1 MKRSFTAVF
10 LALTLLIA
18 GGCGGYLN
26 VSDEPVLIVE
36 AWIEDG
42 GFPVVIVTTS
52 VSQDELPAD
61 ARSMEEHM
69 VRWAKVWMSDGT
81 RTVNLTGVPT
91 DKYFP
96 PYVYTTAGMRG
107 EAGKSYDLVVEYGNV
122 RVTATAEIPQS
133 VPIDDVKLVHERDSL
148 YSAYAYY
155 KLRTT
160 GLYGKF
166 FVRIDGGYWTPALFG
181 SLFGMEFLEDGEG
194 SVVRRGYGVSM
205 QDYDSYFVSGEIVEV
220 KLCTMTDGMFY
231 YWKKYDD
238 NVIYGRTPFFPAKT
252 NPESNLHGAWLSDSG
267 SAGFGVAASGEGS
280 GVAASGE
287 GSGATGS
294 ASGEIVSGAG
304 SGVTDSS
311 AGSGAAASGAGSG
324 VAASGAGSGG
334 APPVYGYFA
343 GYGCSTTRFIVP

>member
-1 MKRSFTAVF
+1 MKRSITAVF
-10 LALTLLIA
+10 LALTLLLA
-18 GGCGGYLN
+18 GGCGGYLDVN
-26 VSDEPVLIVE
+26 EEPVLIVE

-52 VSQDELPAD
+52 VSQDELPAE
-61 ARSMEEHM
+61 ASSLEEHM

-91 DKYFP
+91 DKYYP

-107 EAGKSYDLVVEYGNV
+107 VAGKSYDLVVEYGNV

-133 VPIDDVKLVHERDSL
+133 VPIDDLKLVHERDSL

-155 KLRTT
+155 KLHATD
-160 GLYGKF
+160 LYGKF
-166 FVRIDGGYWTPALFG
+166 FVRIDGGYWTPSLFG

-194 SVVRRGYGVSM
+194 SLVRRGYGVSM
-205 QDYDSYFVSGEIVEV
+205 RDYDSYFFSGESVEV
-220 KLCTMTDGMFY
+220 KLCTMTYTMFD

-252 NPESNLHGAWLSDSG
+252 NPKSNLHSAWLSDSG
-267 SAGFGVAASGEGS
+267 SAVSGAGFGAG
-280 GVAASGE
+280 
-287 GSGATGS
+287 
-294 ASGEIVSGAG
+294 SGAG
-304 SGVTDSS
+304 SGS
-311 AGSGAAASGAGSG
+311 ASGTASGSASGAASDSASGA
-324 VAASGAGSGG
+324 ASGS

-343 GYGCSTTRFIVP
+343 GYGCSTASFVVP

>member
-1 MKRSFTAVF
+1 MKRSITSVF
-10 LALTLLIA
+10 LVLTLLLA

-155 KLRTT
+155 KLHST

-181 SLFGMEFLEDGEG
+181 SLFGMEFLDDGEG

-205 QDYDSYFVSGEIVEV
+205 RDYDSYFVSGESVEV
-220 KLCTMTDGMFY
+220 KLCTMTDEMFY

-252 NPESNLHGAWLSDSG
+252 NPESNLHAAWLSD
-267 SAGFGVAASGEGS
+267 AGAASS
-280 GVAASGE
+280 VPA
-287 GSGATGS
+287 
-294 ASGEIVSGAG
+294 
-304 SGVTDSS
+304 
-311 AGSGAAASGAGSG
+311 SGAAP
-324 VAASGAGSGG
+324 GG

-343 GYGCSTTRFIVP
+343 GYGCSTARFVVP